1 MATATETIESSSTR
15 DLRVNGER
23 LLRDLADLS
32 RIGATPEGGVSRPAL
47 SEADMAARD
56 WFRQRAEAAGLSV
69 RVDGIANISATLPGP
84 TPDAPLILIG
94 SHMDTV
100 PNGGRYDGALGVIA
114 ALEAARTI
122 NESGVDFPC
131 AVEVMSFTDEEGRW
145 GGLLGSRATT
155 GMLSAGDFSHPRGDK
170 NDFVAAM
177 QLAGVTR
184 ETALAAQRDFSN
196 VKAWVEVHVEQ
207 GTRLEESQHQVGIV
221 TGIVGIASYWLT
233 FKGRADHAGTTPM
246 DRRVDALRGVV
257 EFVRQAREL
266 VMNRFNPG
274 RINCGIVE
282 VSPGAF
288 NIIPERARLAVE
300 FRHEEAARLEAMR
313 EAIMSLALHVVEVEG
328 LGLEVESVGYEDPAL
343 LSRSVHSA
351 IEGACGT
358 LGLSHAHMAS
368 YAGHDTQIMA
378 HKTQAGM
385 FFVPSVM
392 GASHS
397 PREFTRDEDC
407 VNAGNVMLHAL
418 IRLGES

>member
-1 MATATETIESSSTR
+1 METSPTV
-15 DLRVNGER
+15 DLRVNSER

-32 RIGATPEGGVSRPAL
+32 RIGATPDGGVNRPAL

-56 WFRQRAEAAGLSV
+56 WFRRRAEASGLAV
-69 RVDGIANISATLPGP
+69 RVDGIANISAGLSGP
-84 TPDAPLILIG
+84 SPDSPLILVG

-114 ALEAARTI
+114 ALEAVRAI
-122 NESGVDFPC
+122 QESGVELPC
-131 AVEVMSFTDEEGRW
+131 AVEVLSFTDEEGRW
-145 GGLLGSRATT
+145 GGLLGSRGLA

-170 NDFVAAM
+170 NDFMAAM

-184 ETALAAQRDFSN
+184 ESALAAQRDFSN

-207 GTRLEESQHQVGIV
+207 GTRLEESGHQVGIV

-257 EFVRQAREL
+257 EFARQSREL
-266 VMNRFNPG
+266 VTNRFKRG
-274 RINCGIVE
+274 RLNCGIVE
-282 VSPGAF
+282 LSPGAF

-300 FRHEEAARLEAMR
+300 FRHEESARLEAMR

-328 LGLEVESVGYEDPAL
+328 LGLEVESVGYEEPAL
-343 LSRSVHSA
+343 LSRTVHTA
-351 IEGACGT
+351 IESACST
-358 LGLSHAHMAS
+358 LGLSHAHMPS

-378 HKTQAGM
+378 HRTQAGM
-385 FFVPSVM
+385 FFVPSVL

-407 VNAGNVMLHAL
+407 VNAGNVMLHTL
-418 IRLGES
+418 LRLAES